1 MVSTEVGK
9 QNLSNV
15 KSKVSISFIM
25 YSCNLSADISNLKKL
40 KAVSKATFNIKHQ
53 ELRTPES
60 SVKTSKKSKESNFV

>member
-15 KSKVSISFIM
+15 KSKFSISLIM
-25 YSCNLSADISNLKKL
+25 YSFNLSADLSNLKKL
-40 KAVSKATFNIKHQ
+40 KPVSQATFNIKHQ